1 MMMIRFVVVVCSYT
15 LLLLLLCSVLIVTS
29 FTIQNN
35 PCCSRQKL
43 QTYSNNYDATQLYST
58 TITAAAQVLDDGD
71 PTSYNYPT
79 HEETIVMNKQMHHDA
94 IKKSEETFYGFYH
107 PDGFTEFNLDMS
119 PSTWIS
125 YSLPEKKEEEEEEMI
140 VSCPSSFLDSSPLH
154 SSTNEEEA
162 TALTNDANTIVNI
175 WDTILQLDKRIIP
188 PPFNSPKDL
197 ARTSQTPILT
207 SDECFSIIS
216 ECENHFYGWGKSN
229 ERYGTPANRVGYMI
243 PLESLSYT
251 YTFVNFELLPRL
263 FPAIPLA
270 FSDTCGA
277 SGRSGDD
284 SGSGGDGVRINP
296 ENLRL
301 GGCRVVKYD
310 AADGHVELGM
320 HRDGL
325 LVTANIAL
333 NDVDEY
339 TGGGTIIEGLDAPIR
354 LPKGNVLLHPGDV
367 KHAGNAITSGVRYV
381 LVCFIF
387 DTTIVPHEKYCQDR
401 MQRDV
406 EAAMAIPLD
415 DATRMEERARL
426 FASATKHCADAY
438 KFGKLSCSTDSSCED
453 GYDDIIKNFGGRY
466 KPSV

>member
-1 MMMIRFVVVVCSYT
+1 MMIRCVVVGCCYYT
-15 LLLLLLCSVLIVTS
+15 PLLLILCSVLIVTS

-35 PCCSRQKL
+35 HPCSRQIRS
-43 QTYSNNYDATQLYST
+43 YSNNYDATHLYST
-58 TITAAAQVLDDGD
+58 TIIAAAQVLDEGD
-71 PTSYNYPT
+71 PTSFNNYPT
-79 HEETIVMNKQMHHDA
+79 HEETIAMNTQMHHDA

-125 YSLPEKKEEEEEEMI
+125 YSLPEKKEEEQEEMI

-154 SSTNEEEA
+154 SSTNGEEA
-162 TALTNDANTIVNI
+162 TVLTNANTVVNI
-175 WDTILQLDKRIIP
+175 WDTFLHLDKRIIP

-229 ERYGTPANRVGYMI
+229 ERYGTPADRVGYMI

-263 FPAIPLA
+263 FPAISLA
-270 FSDTCGA
+270 FSDTCGT
-277 SGRSGDD
+277 SGSSGGD
-284 SGSGGDGVRINP
+284 SGSGGVRINP

-310 AADGHVELGM
+310 ADDGHIELGM

-354 LPKGNVLLHPGDV
+354 LPKGNALLHPGDV
-367 KHAGNAITSGVRYV
+367 KHGGNAIMSGVRYV

-415 DATRMEERARL
+415 DAARMEERARL
-426 FASATKHCADAY
+426 FSSATKHCADAY
-438 KFGKLSCSTDSSCED
+438 KFGKLSWNTDSCED